1 MSERKFGDNGF
12 ADGIKVTDSMLR
24 CVAKALT
31 VGKPKISN
39 SRLQKIRCATNRRIR
54 QLEKLADLFPVYFY
68 HPFQKAL
75 ENAEGSHNSR
85 SIKTID
91 SNEVV
96 YETFGGEFIRAEQ
109 IQQRQK
115 LEAGAEAGKST
126 DSLSP
131 SYDKK
136 RKRKA
141 SSQKTKTN

>member
-39 SRLQKIRCATNRRIR
+39 SQLQKIRCATNRRIR
-54 QLEKLADLFPVYFY
+54 QLGKLADSFPVYFY

-75 ENAEGSHNSR
+75 DNAESSHNSR
-85 SIKTID
+85 SVKIID

-96 YETFGGEFIRAEQ
+96 YETIGGEFIRAEQ
-109 IQQRQK
+109 IQQRERI
-115 LEAGAEAGKST
+115 EAGAESIKTT
-126 DSLSP
+126 DEP
-131 SYDKK
+131 DQFKK
-136 RKRKA
+136 RKATSKKA
-141 SSQKTKTN
+141 KVGKRE